1 MVKHRRQAVQ
11 NEQIS
16 YTMKGK
22 WRSLIDVEDVILQRI
37 EQIEEDDPDLEVA
50 YELIGEEN
58 RGIIITVMYDI
69 LISVEFVESDLSW
82 MRELAEEEYLDA
94 GDEDILVAVIVPN
107 DAFLDVYGRLRRHA
121 LKGIVV
127 LSYESLGIL
136 STPMAG

>member
-1 MVKHRRQAVQ
+1 M
-11 NEQIS
+11 
-16 YTMKGK
+16 
-22 WRSLIDVEDVILQRI
+22 IDVEDVILQRI